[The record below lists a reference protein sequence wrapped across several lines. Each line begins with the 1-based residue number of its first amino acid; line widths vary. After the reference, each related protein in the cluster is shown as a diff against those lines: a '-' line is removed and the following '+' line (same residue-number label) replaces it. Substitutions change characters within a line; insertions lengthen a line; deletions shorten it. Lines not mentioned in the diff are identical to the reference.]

1 MNKPSPYPLY
11 LMAKPAGPACNL
23 ACEYCYYLE
32 KSGMFA
38 DPRRTFMSD
47 EMLELFIRRYI
58 EAQSVPEVQFTWH
71 GGEPTMR
78 KLDFYRRVIALQQR
92 YADGRRIFNCLQTN
106 GTMLND
112 EWCRFLRD
120 NGWLVGISIDGP
132 EKFHDEY
139 RRNRSDRGSFAQ
151 TMRGIRMLQRHGVE
165 WNAMA
170 VVNEYNADHP
180 DEFYNFFR
188 DIGCTFLQFTPVVER
203 RGDKGTL
210 SSGSDPEGDLTDFS
224 VRPDQWGRFLCR
236 VFDLWRRSDVGTIF
250 VQLFDATL
258 ANWVGQPPGVCTMA
272 RTCGHAGVV
281 EHNGDVYSCDHF
293 VFPEYRLGNLRTHT
307 VEEMML
313 SERQLAFGTAKRDA
327 LPGQCL
333 DCRWLFACN
342 GECPRNRFATT
353 ADGHPGL
360 NYLCEGYRMF
370 FAHVAPYM
378 EHMAAQLAAGLPPAS
393 VMLLP

>member
-1 MNKPSPYPLY
+1 
-11 LMAKPAGPACNL
+11 MAKPAGPACNL

-47 EMLELFIRRYI
+47 EMLELYVRRYI
-58 EAQSVPEVQFTWH
+58 EAQPVREVQFTWH
-71 GGEPTMR
+71 GGEAMIR
-78 KLDFYRRVIALQQR
+78 NLDFYRRAMELQKR
-92 YADGRRIFNCLQTN
+92 YGEGREIFNCLQTN
-106 GTMLND
+106 GTLLNE
-112 EWCRFLRD
+112 EWCRFLRR
-120 NGWLVGISIDGP
+120 NGWLVGVSIDGP
-132 EKFHDEY
+132 KEFHDEY
-139 RRNRSDRGSFAQ
+139 RHNRSGRASFDH
-151 TMRGIRMLQRHGVE
+151 TMRGIQMLKRHGVE
-165 WNAMA
+165 WNALA
-170 VVNEYNADHP
+170 VVNDYNADYP
-180 DEFYNFFR
+180 DEFYNFFHEI
-188 DIGCTFLQFTPVVER
+188 DCTFLQFTPVVER
-203 RGDKGTL
+203 RTPAGRL
-210 SSGSDPEGDLTDFS
+210 AAGSDAVAELTDFS

-307 VEEMML
+307 VQEMML
-313 SERQLAFGTAKRDA
+313 SERQVAFGAAKRDS

-353 ADGHPGL
+353 TDGYPGL
-360 NYLCEGYRMF
+360 NYLCEGYRTF
-370 FAHVAPYM
+370 FTHVAPYM
-378 EHMAAQLAAGLPPAS
+378 DHMAAQLAAGLPPAS

>member
-1 MNKPSPYPLY
+1 
-11 LMAKPAGPACNL
+11 MAKPAGPGCNL
-23 ACEYCYYLE
+23 ACEYCYYLD
-32 KSGMFA
+32 KSGLFA
-38 DPRRTFMSD
+38 DPRHTYMND
-47 EMLELFIRRYI
+47 ETLELFIRSYI
-58 EAQSVPEVQFTWH
+58 EAQRTPEVQFTWH

-78 KLDFYRRVIALQQR
+78 KLDFYRKAIALQQR
-92 YADGRRIFNCLQTN
+92 YGAGRPIFNCLQTN
-106 GTMLND
+106 GTLLND

-120 NGWLVGISIDGP
+120 NGWLVGVSIDGP
-132 EKFHDEY
+132 EEFHDEY
-139 RRNRSDRGSFAQ
+139 RRNRGGRTSFAQ
-151 TMRGIRMLQRHGVE
+151 TMRGIRTMQRYGVE

-170 VVNEYNADHP
+170 VVNDYNADYP
-180 DEFYNFFR
+180 DEFYTFFR

-203 RGDKGTL
+203 RGSTGRL
-210 SSGSDPEGDLTDFS
+210 SSGGDATGELTYFS

-258 ANWVGQPPGVCTMA
+258 ANWVGQTPGVCTMA

-293 VFPEYRLGNLRTHT
+293 VFPAYRLGNLRTHT
-307 VEEMML
+307 VTEMMG
-313 SERQLAFGTAKRDA
+313 SPRQQAFGAAKRDS

-342 GECPRNRFATT
+342 GECPRNRFAVT
-353 ADGHPGL
+353 ADGQPGL
-360 NYLCEGYRMF
+360 NYLCEGYRTF
-370 FAHVAPYM
+370 FAHAAPYM
-378 EHMAAQLAAGLPPAS
+378 DHMAAQLASGLPPAS

>member
-11 LMAKPAGPACNL
+11 LMTKPAGPACNL

-47 EMLELFIRRYI
+47 EMLELYVRSYI
-58 EAQSVPEVQFTWH
+58 EAQPTREVQFTWH
-71 GGEPTMR
+71 GGEAMMR
-78 KLDFYRRVIALQQR
+78 NLDFYHRAMELQKR
-92 YADGRRIFNCLQTN
+92 YGEGREILNCLQTN
-106 GTMLND
+106 GTLLNE
-112 EWCRFLRD
+112 EWCRFLRRH
-120 NGWLVGISIDGP
+120 GWLVGVSIDGP
-132 EKFHDEY
+132 KEFHDEY
-139 RRNRSDRGSFAQ
+139 RHNRSGRASFDQ
-151 TMRGIRMLQRHGVE
+151 TMRGIQMLKRHGVE
-165 WNAMA
+165 WNALA
-170 VVNEYNADHP
+170 VVNDYNADYP

-188 DIGCTFLQFTPVVER
+188 EIGCTFLQFTPVVER
-203 RGDKGTL
+203 RTHAGRLAT
-210 SSGSDPEGDLTDFS
+210 GSDTEAELTDFS

-307 VEEMML
+307 VPEMML
-313 SERQLAFGTAKRDA
+313 SERQLAFGAAKRDS
-327 LPGQCL
+327 LPCQCL

-353 ADGHPGL
+353 ADGHSGL

-370 FAHVAPYM
+370 FAHVTPYM
-378 EHMAAQLAAGLPPAS
+378 DHMAAQLAAGLPPAS

>member
-1 MNKPSPYPLY
+1 
-11 LMAKPAGPACNL
+11 MAKPAGPACNL

-32 KSGMFA
+32 KSGMFT
-38 DPRRTFMSD
+38 DPRHTFMTD
-47 EMLELFIRRYI
+47 DTLEIFIRDYI
-58 EAQSVPEVQFTWH
+58 EAQTTPEVQFTWH

-78 KLDFYRRVIALQQR
+78 KLDFYRRVMDLQKR
-92 YADGRRIFNCLQTN
+92 YGTGRRIFNCLQTN
-106 GTMLND
+106 GTLLND
-112 EWCRFLRD
+112 EWCRFLHN

-132 EKFHDEY
+132 EDFHDEY
-139 RRNRSDRGSFAQ
+139 RRNRGGLPSFAQ

-170 VVNEYNADHP
+170 VVNDYNADYP
-180 DEFYNFFR
+180 DEFYTFFR
-188 DIGCTFLQFTPVVER
+188 DIGCRFLQFTPVVER
-203 RGDKGTL
+203 RGDAAKL
-210 SSGSDPEGDLTDFS
+210 SAGSDPTGELTDFS

-258 ANWVGQPPGVCTMA
+258 ANWVGQTPGVCTMA

-293 VFPEYRLGNLRTHT
+293 VFPDYRLGNLRTHT
-307 VEEMML
+307 VTEMMG
-313 SERQLAFGTAKRDA
+313 SPRQRAFGAAKRDS

-342 GECPRNRFATT
+342 GECPRNRFAVT
-353 ADGHPGL
+353 ADGQSGL
-360 NYLCEGYRMF
+360 NYLCEGYRTF
-370 FAHVAPYM
+370 FAHAAPYM
-378 EHMAAQLAAGLPPAS
+378 DHMAAQLASGLPPAS